1 MLKTLTCPKGQCTMC
16 ILHLSP
22 TLPFYSAD
30 AQRALWL
37 QEEKKHF
44 FLLFMSAFLPPFFT
58 RCLSIHEHIH

>member
-37 QEEKKHF
+37 QEEKSIF
-44 FLLFMSAFLPPFFT
+44 FCYL
-58 RCLSIHEHIH
+58 

>member
-22 TLPFYSAD
+22 TLSFYSAD

-44 FLLFMSAFLPPFFT
+44 FVIYERLFAAFFHSMSLDT
-58 RCLSIHEHIH
+58 